1 MVPGVFER
9 RTCPV
14 GKPTGTCST
23 LGLSLTLED
32 STRNSVCLPSR
43 TATVRPFRTAPPPL
57 RFPAPTA
64 LQDLRSL
71 LPGLSIPN
79 AAPKPNRSCFPSA
92 TSFQTSL
99 VASIQAR
106 FVPPSPFSTTLAV
119 FSSQAP
125 VVCFDHSHPW
135 GCCPA
140 TVAPSRSENLCATGW
155 ARNVGLPADHL
166 LRNALHPRRRSFAG

>member
-79 AAPKPNRSCFPSA
+79 AAPNP
-92 TSFQTSL
+92 TE
-99 VASIQAR
+99 V
-106 FVPPSPFSTTLAV
+106 V
-119 FSSQAP
+119 F
-125 VVCFDHSHPW
+125 
-135 GCCPA
+135 
-140 TVAPSRSENLCATGW
+140 
-155 ARNVGLPADHL
+155 HL
-166 LRNALHPRRRSFAG
+166 LRLSRPASSRASKPASFHLRRFPRPWRFSPPRPLWCVSTTHTHGVVVPLPWRLPDPKTCALRDGPETWVSRPITY